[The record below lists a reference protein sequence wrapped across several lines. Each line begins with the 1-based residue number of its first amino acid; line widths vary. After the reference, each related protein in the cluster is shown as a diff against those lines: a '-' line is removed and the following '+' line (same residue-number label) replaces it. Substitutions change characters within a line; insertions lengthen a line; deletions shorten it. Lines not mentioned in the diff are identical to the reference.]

1 MKKRLGLF
9 FVFLFLISIV
19 LSTSENIK
27 SKVQVITNA
36 DKYSASISP
45 IKIDGSYKD
54 NLVKK

>member
-27 SKVQVITNA
+27 SKIQVMTNA

>member
-27 SKVQVITNA
+27 SKIQVITNA

>member
-1 MKKRLGLF
+1 MNKRLGLF

-19 LSTSENIK
+19 LSTSESIK
-27 SKVQVITNA
+27 SKIQVITSA

-45 IKIDGSYKD
+45 IKTTGSFQE